1 MPSKLQRILL
11 CCYTCTLRTF
21 FVLFR
26 FLANFIFS
34 SSQILSV
41 ARIVSTNV
49 RRKRC
54 LEKYTFFDLL
64 LSSRRFL
71 GNNFDVPKK
80 RATETMN
87 CQSHDNVGASFSVIC
102 SGIVICNGNRT
113 DFLCLIMASRYI
125 MFCHLN
131 GTFKMHETKR
141 GRKKNES
148 REREKF
154 MSTTKRRKILI
165 ANVFRKEKRTN
176 DNVKC
181 VKCGVFV
188 SLKRKS
194 CPRSS
199 SAETEIKC
207 LTLDKAIFRF
217 FS

>member
-87 CQSHDNVGASFSVIC
+87 CQSHDNVGASFSVIWT
-102 SGIVICNGNRT
+102 GIVICNGNRT

-131 GTFKMHETKR
+131 GTFKMHETMR
-141 GRKKNES
+141 GRKRTN
-148 REREKF
+148 REKERNSCQRRREGKF
-154 MSTTKRRKILI
+154 SLQMFSARKKEPTT
-165 ANVFRKEKRTN
+165 T
-176 DNVKC
+176 
-181 VKCGVFV
+181 
-188 SLKRKS
+188 
-194 CPRSS
+194 
-199 SAETEIKC
+199 
-207 LTLDKAIFRF
+207 
-217 FS
+217 